1 MSAAPRDGTR
11 VVLVRHGESQ
21 SGLVGR
27 MAGHEHCLGLSDRGR
42 AQVAALRDR
51 LATTGELGDDVVLL
65 TSLIRRA
72 AETAA
77 ILAPALGGPEAAADC
92 CWCERHFADD
102 LDGVP
107 VEEFRARYP
116 TPPPGTWAADLRRG
130 AGDETWNEMAA
141 RVGGAIDR
149 AVAEH
154 PGRTMVVAC
163 HGGIVAHA
171 MVRFLGL
178 DVGSSRRA
186 WLTAQVTSLTE
197 FRWSPQDA
205 GHRTFSWELVRYNDV
220 GHLAGK
226 PALLDS

>member
-1 MSAAPRDGTR
+1 MSDGPPDGTR

-42 AQVAALRDR
+42 AQVEALRDR
-51 LATTGELGDDVVLL
+51 LAATGELGDDVVLL
-65 TSLIRRA
+65 TSRIARA

-77 ILAPALGGPEAAADC
+77 ILATALGGAEAAADC

-116 TPPPGTWAADLRRG
+116 GPLGAWDPDHRRG
-130 AGDETWNEMAA
+130 AGDETWNEMSA
-141 RVGGAIDR
+141 RVGQAIDR

-154 PGRTMVVAC
+154 PGRTIVVAC

-171 MVRFLGL
+171 MVRFLDL
-178 DVGSSRRA
+178 DVRSPRRA
-186 WLTAQVTSLTE
+186 WLSAQVTSLTE
-197 FRWSPQDA
+197 FRRAPDVFGNRSS
-205 GHRTFSWELVRYNDV
+205 GWEIRRYNDV

-226 PALLDS
+226 PGLLDP